1 MGVNLRNLVIKEEI
15 NLDDLSGKIIAIDS
29 FNILFQFLTTIRA
42 PDGNLLKDHKNRVTS
57 HLIGLF
63 SRTTSFMQK
72 GIKPIFVFDG
82 TPPKLKKQEIQ
93 RRKDVKLD
101 ASEKLKEAE
110 SREDMVEMRKY
121 AARTTILTDE
131 MINDAKELL
140 TLLGLPV
147 IQAPSEG
154 EAQAAFIVKQGDA
167 WAVGSQD
174 YDSLLYGTDR
184 LIQNLSIAGRRK
196 KTRTLATIIV
206 KPELIDLKNNLNNL
220 KISNEQLIVLAML
233 VGTDY
238 NFGGIKGIGPKN
250 ALKLVKQHGNDFN
263 KLFNELKWNDY
274 FNFSWQEVYEQ
285 FTKMPVEE
293 NYKIKFDNIQSEKLK
308 DFLIDERDFG
318 LERVE
323 KVLNELN
330 KFESIKKQKTLGD
343 F

>member
-1 MGVNLRNLVIKEEI
+1 MGVNLKNLIIKEEI
-15 NLDDLSGKIIAIDS
+15 NLDDLNNKVIAIDS
-29 FNILFQFLTTIRA
+29 FNILFQFLTTIRT
-42 PDGNLLKDHKNRVTS
+42 PDGSLFKDHKGRVTS

-82 TPPKLKKQEIQ
+82 ESPKLKKQEVQ
-93 RRKDVKLD
+93 RRKEVKLE
-101 ASEKLKEAE
+101 AAERFKEAE
-110 SREDMVEMRKY
+110 KREDIEEMKKY
-121 AARTTILTDE
+121 AARTTVLTQE
-131 MINDAKELL
+131 MIDDTKELL
-140 TLLGLPV
+140 RLLGLPV

-196 KTRTLATIIV
+196 KTRTLTTVVV
-206 KPELIDLKNNLNNL
+206 KPELIDLQKNL
-220 KISNEQLIVLAML
+220 KNLEINNEQLIALAML

-238 NFGGIKGIGPKN
+238 NSGGIKGIGPKN
-250 ALKLVKQHGNDFN
+250 ALKLVKQYRNDFD
-263 KLFNELKWNDY
+263 KLFNEVKWKDY
-274 FNFSWQEVYEQ
+274 FDVSWQEVYEM
-285 FTKMPVEE
+285 FTKMPVQE
-293 NYKIKFDNIQSEKLK
+293 NYKINFEKIKEDELK
-308 DFLIDERDFG
+308 EFLVDERDFSM
-318 LERVE
+318 ERVE

-330 KFESIKKQKTLGD
+330 KLQSIKRQKTLGD